1 MFSFGPSRTA
11 AQCISYVIQQKYKR
25 VWKRFRE
32 VPANEK
38 EAWFK
43 LFKV

>member
-1 MFSFGPSRTA
+1 MFSFAPSRTA
-11 AQCISYVIQQKYKR
+11 AQCVAYVIQQKYKNA
-25 VWKRFRE
+25 WKRFRE
-32 VPANEK
+32 VPSTEK